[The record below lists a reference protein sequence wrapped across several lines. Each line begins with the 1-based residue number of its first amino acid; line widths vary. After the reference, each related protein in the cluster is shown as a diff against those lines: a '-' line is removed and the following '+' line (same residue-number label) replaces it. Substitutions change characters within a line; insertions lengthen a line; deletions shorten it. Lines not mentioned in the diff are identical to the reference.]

1 MLNRV
6 FYVIPILLCTALGI
20 GCTPEVSYE
29 QLTYHNNVVFYR
41 SPVAQEEAQKVVDLY
56 AKNKYFTDESETNI
70 QLRKESGNYEIRAV
84 AKIKPSD
91 QPADYTFRSFDY
103 EVFMELA
110 CFQNKY
116 ALPDANLT
124 YGITQDDDFEKV
136 LQRYPSPCNSNSIG
150 KNIVFGNNSFFHLAP
165 VEQDEALKIMNH
177 LIGIELITAETNFES
192 QLIYGLDRLEF
203 RFPSESGLALEGF
216 SETFKSISCGMGSS
230 VENPVDLILVDY
242 IGSLEAGKKEIA
254 RYACEN

>member
-1 MLNRV
+1 MFNRV
-6 FYVIPILLCTALGI
+6 FFVIPILLSAVLGL
-20 GCTPEVSYE
+20 GCASEVSYE

-56 AKNKYFTDESETNI
+56 AKNGYFTEESKGKI
-70 QLRKESGNYEIRAV
+70 QLKKESGAYEIRAE
-84 AKIKPSD
+84 AKIKTSD
-91 QPADYTFRSFDY
+91 QAADYAFLSFDD
-103 EVFMELA
+103 ESFMELA

-124 YGITQDDDFEKV
+124 YVITEGDDFEKV
-136 LQRYPSPCNSNSIG
+136 LKRYPSPCNSKSIG
-150 KNIVFGNNSFFHLAP
+150 KNIVFGNSSFFYLAP

-177 LIGIELITAETNFES
+177 LIGIDLITAETNFEW

-216 SETFKSISCGMGSS
+216 SETFQSISCGMGSS
-230 VENPVDLILVDY
+230 VEKVGAFSNTSFRTQVNP
-242 IGSLEAGKKEIA
+242 
-254 RYACEN
+254 

>member
-1 MLNRV
+1 MFKRV

-84 AKIKPSD
+84 AKIKTSD

-124 YGITQDDDFEKV
+124 YVITQDDDFEKV
-136 LQRYPSPCNSNSIG
+136 LQRYPSHCNSNSIG

-177 LIGIELITAETNFES
+177 LIGIDLITAETNFEW

>member
-6 FYVIPILLCTALGI
+6 FYVIPIQLCTALGI

-103 EVFMELA
+103 ETFMELA

-124 YGITQDDDFEKV
+124 YVITQDDDFEKV
-136 LQRYPSPCNSNSIG
+136 LQRYPSHCNSNSIG

-165 VEQDEALKIMNH
+165 VEQAEALKIMNH
-177 LIGIELITAETNFES
+177 LINGLVQIYLIN
-192 QLIYGLDRLEF
+192 
-203 RFPSESGLALEGF
+203 
-216 SETFKSISCGMGSS
+216 
-230 VENPVDLILVDY
+230 
-242 IGSLEAGKKEIA
+242 
-254 RYACEN
+254 